1 MPLSV
6 KEVVSR
12 FRQKEPKTVEEAL
25 VLCQVPLTFIQEGA
39 FRRAYQVG
47 RLPLVVKIPYFTKYQ
62 TSVEA
67 QQSRLEVGINH
78 SAVEVR
84 ARKRVLR
91 SKKRFAPLHKYMP
104 MIYHHNP
111 TTGVVLMH
119 KYRMEK
125 NSGRR
130 YEKGCEIE
138 REVIKAM
145 GSSQPD
151 EGFDCDNPGNIGRD
165 EKGKWVIL
173 DLGCF
178 EESGWEL

>member
-12 FRQKEPKTVEEAL
+12 FRQKKPKNAEEAL
-25 VLCQVPLTFIQEGA
+25 VKCEVPLTFLQEGA
-39 FRRAYQVG
+39 FRRAYQIG
-47 RLPLVVKIPYFTKYQ
+47 RLPLVVKFPYFTSYCS
-62 TSVEA
+62 TIEA
-67 QQSRLEVGINH
+67 QQARLEVGINH
-78 SAVEVR
+78 SAIEIK

-91 SKKRFAPLHKYMP
+91 SKKRFAPLAKYMP

-111 TTGVVLMH
+111 ETGVVLVH
-119 KYRMEK
+119 KYKVKPYAKRF
-125 NSGRR
+125 SGQCRD
-130 YEKGCEIE
+130 IE

-145 GSSQPD
+145 GD
-151 EGFDCDNPGNIGRD
+151 NGLEGFDCDNPNNIGLD
-165 EKGKWVIL
+165 EKGNLVIL